1 MDFLYRYRRPIITVL
16 LVAVL
21 SALLSYT
28 ARLRHQVLT
37 LSSLL
42 TTVTA
47 PVADGLTVAGNRV
60 GLAVGTVGQLFV
72 LRQEVLRLKSEVLLL
87 HTMRLELQ
95 EVEADNN
102 QLRSLLFV
110 KQKLGSWKL
119 SAATVIGRNPETWFD
134 TLTLNEGSRSGIR
147 TGMPVIV
154 PQGVVGRIVSV
165 GPTTSQVLLLLDP
178 ASGVGAMDV
187 RSRAAGVVVGQDPV
201 TGKLKFQLFSNQPGD
216 VQPGDAIITSGFS
229 HYFPKGLLL
238 GEVSRVTTGPSGLTQ
253 IATVIPQ
260 VNFNQIET
268 VMVVEGHPAGEAA
281 PPLRGGV
288 P

>member
-1 MDFLYRYRRPIITVL
+1 MEFLYRWRRPIITVL
-16 LVAVL
+16 VVAVL

-28 ARLRHQVLT
+28 AKLRHQVLT
-37 LSSLL
+37 LNAVL

-60 GLAVGTVGQLFV
+60 GLAVGTIGQLFV
-72 LRQEVLRLKSEVLLL
+72 LRQEVERLKAEVLLL
-87 HTMRLELQ
+87 NTMRLELQ

-102 QLRSLLFV
+102 QLRSLLFL

-119 SAATVIGRNPETWFD
+119 LPATVIGRNPETWFD
-134 TLTLNEGSRSGIR
+134 TLTINEGSRDGVR
-147 TGMPVIV
+147 PGMPVIV
-154 PQGVVGRIVSV
+154 PEGVVGRIVSV
-165 GPTTSQVLLLLDP
+165 APATSQVLLLLDP

-201 TGKLKFQLFSNQPGD
+201 TGKLEFELFSNQAGD
-216 VQPGDAIITSGFS
+216 VQPGDAIITSSFS

-238 GEVSRVTTGPSGLTQ
+238 GEVSKVSIGPSGLTET
-253 IATVIPQ
+253 ATVVPA
-260 VNFNQIET
+260 VNFSQLET
-268 VMVVEGHPAGEAA
+268 VMVVLKHPAGEAA
-281 PPLRGGV
+281 PPLNGGA